1 MTTRACLCCGLPTGR
16 DVCLTCRGV
25 LPRKCL
31 ECRTPMPQAADD
43 YVCITCAEELGPLHR
58 AEVQARRAHVR
69 TLRRCEDCGLPMA
82 VATEPICGSCQ
93 SQRKKDDPP
102 DGSDDGAVW
111 R

>member
-58 AEVQARRAHVR
+58 AEVQARRAHLR
-69 TLRRCEDCGLPMA
+69 TLRRCEDCGLPMSD
-82 VATEPICGSCQ
+82 TSEPICGYCQ
-93 SQRKKDDPP
+93 WQRQASDPA
-102 DGSDDGAVW
+102 G
-111 R
+111 